1 MGRISA
7 YFLFSES
14 MHAKNQSV
22 TALTSERIISR
33 IYMIRG
39 KKVMLDSDL
48 AIFYAVK
55 TKVLNQAIK
64 RNIDRFPEDFMFQL
78 SEKEQESLRS
88 QIVTSNKGRG
98 GRRYQVYA
106 FTEQGVAMLSAVLKS
121 QKAIHISIL
130 IMRSFI
136 QLRELLATNT
146 QLRRKMEEMEG
157 KYDRKF
163 AVVFRVIQ
171 KLLQEETKPKDE
183 IGFQAQKK

>member
-1 MGRISA
+1 
-7 YFLFSES
+7 

>member
-1 MGRISA
+1 
-7 YFLFSES
+7 
-14 MHAKNQSV
+14 
-22 TALTSERIISR
+22 
-33 IYMIRG
+33 
-39 KKVMLDSDL
+39 MLDSDL

>member
-1 MGRISA
+1 
-7 YFLFSES
+7 
-14 MHAKNQSV
+14 
-22 TALTSERIISR
+22 
-33 IYMIRG
+33 MIRG

>member
-1 MGRISA
+1 
-7 YFLFSES
+7 
-14 MHAKNQSV
+14 
-22 TALTSERIISR
+22 
-33 IYMIRG
+33 
-39 KKVMLDSDL
+39 
-48 AIFYAVK
+48 
-55 TKVLNQAIK
+55 
-64 RNIDRFPEDFMFQL
+64 
-78 SEKEQESLRS
+78 
-88 QIVTSNKGRG
+88 
-98 GRRYQVYA
+98 
-106 FTEQGVAMLSAVLKS
+106 MLSAVLKS

-171 KLLQEETKPKDE
+171 KLLKEETKPKDE